1 MSSGSIGGIWV
12 DVALKFPDLGKSV
25 QGVGSAFRSVGVHI
39 GAGIGAAIRGST
51 AAIAGLGAAVG
62 AALGGAVGL
71 FATGIQVA
79 IKGLSIGIGIVS
91 SLLTGAVSL
100 FAGGLTVA
108 LRGAGVLIR
117 GIASGVAGI
126 ISGIGSTIQSAY
138 RMVGSLLSSVGSV
151 LTSLFFGIG
160 PILVSALGSAF
171 TVIGSVVGALAT
183 GLANAVSAFGGL
195 LQGALNL
202 AGMLVQGVASILIG
216 AARTFTSILQGG
228 LDAIGRVV
236 GGIGQALMQAF
247 GAVGTAAGGVLG
259 FSADEAIKW
268 EARMASIRRITGAE
282 GRELAGIEGTI
293 RKIITTLP
301 GVGMGEVF
309 DIAKIGGRM
318 GIQGSQLAAFTK
330 SVSEL
335 SIALDDLPIEQ
346 AATKIGRLMG
356 VFGMS
361 ASETRRLGSVLV
373 GLDNASKATADEIL
387 NISMR
392 IAPFARA
399 ARMSA
404 TDTLALSAALRDA
417 GVNVEVA
424 GTNMSQIIGK
434 MAGKNLPAFA
444 RLAGVSA
451 QAFKQAFGA
460 DPLRAI
466 GMVAAGLEHMNIFEA
481 THALEGLGLNGQRT
495 RQTLLALSSVL
506 PTLGRFSRM
515 AADEF
520 VSMASIERAMET
532 RAGTTE
538 AALQLLWNQVRVGA
552 KDLGVHALPAI
563 KAFSKG
569 LGFAFDDIGKFLRD
583 NQATLTRWGERA
595 ADAVSYVGLV
605 FSEYKTYTALAWS
618 YVREFFERAAVAGQ
632 RFGLQLRDNFAV
644 AWGNVQLFAEKAFK
658 GIGNFLEHY
667 IPKLASYV
675 GGLLSKAFAD
685 KFPML
690 SKALGIEAPSAD
702 VMEQRRAALLDPG
715 NFRPLQHILP
725 AFRAAAAPMPGFDMG
740 GVFAAQGMPN
750 RAGERVP
757 LQDRLRGARD
767 RQLAGLAEERM
778 TQKAR
783 REAQS
788 SAMAPGI
795 QGALDAAIAPEAG
808 PRGRRMSQVQAQR
821 EAFNAQVR
829 DEREMFNM
837 QERMARDEFNR
848 QFFGGEE
855 FSGAAR
861 AQQRAGGVERPK
873 AVGEGGDK
881 TAELSLEELTRMAD
895 AMEDLLR
902 SQWGGQVADWP
913 A

>member
-25 QGVGSAFRSVGVHI
+25 QGVGNAFRSVGVHI
-39 GAGIGAAIRGST
+39 GAGIGQAIRGNT
-51 AAIAGLGAAVG
+51 AAIAGFGVALGAAM
-62 AALGGAVGL
+62 GGAVGL
-71 FATGIQVA
+71 FATGIQGALKLFSGGIGLIGGGLAAILDTFGAGVKGIFQGIGAIVKGITNIIAGTIAGIGKVIQVYYHLVGGIIQTISSIIPGVGGFAGVLGGTALTIVGDIVA
-79 IKGLSIGIGIVS
+79 GLSGALAGIVS
-91 SLLTGAVSL
+91 T
-100 FAGGLTVA
+100 F
-108 LRGAGVLIR
+108 
-117 GIASGVAGI
+117 
-126 ISGIGSTIQSAY
+126 GS
-138 RMVGSLLSSVGSV
+138 
-151 LTSLFFGIG
+151 
-160 PILVSALGSAF
+160 
-171 TVIGSVVGALAT
+171 
-183 GLANAVSAFGGL
+183 
-195 LQGALNL
+195 
-202 AGMLVQGVASILIG
+202 LVQGVFNVAGTLVQGIANALAG
-216 AARTFTSILQGG
+216 VARTFTSLLQGG
-228 LDAIGRVV
+228 LDAVGRVI

-247 GAVGTAAGGVLG
+247 GAVGAAGGGVLG
-259 FSADEAIKW
+259 FSADEAIQW

-293 RKIITTLP
+293 RKIVTTLP

-309 DIAKIGGRM
+309 DIAKIGGKM
-318 GIQGSQLAAFTK
+318 GIQGTQLASFTK

-335 SIALDDLPIEQ
+335 SVALDDLPIEE

-356 VFGMS
+356 VFGIS
-361 ASETRRLGSVLV
+361 ASETKRLGSALV
-373 GLDNASKATADEIL
+373 GLDNASKATAAEIL
-387 NISMR
+387 DISMR

-451 QAFKQAFGA
+451 KAFKEAFGA

-495 RQTLLALSSVL
+495 RQTLLALSAVL

-520 VSMASIERAMET
+520 VNMASIERAMEM
-532 RAGTTE
+532 RANTTE

-552 KDLGVHALPAI
+552 KDLGQSALPAI

-632 RFGLQLRDNFAV
+632 RFGVQLRDNFAV

-658 GIGNFLEHY
+658 GIGLFLEHY

-675 GGLLSKAFAD
+675 AGVLSTEFA
-685 KFPML
+685 KNSPVL
-690 SKALGIEAPSAD
+690 AAALGVRVPSGD
-702 VMEQRRAALLDPG
+702 EMQKRRAALTDPR
-715 NFRPLQHILP
+715 NFRPLQAIGP
-725 AFRAAAAPMPGFDMG
+725 AFQAGAQALPGFDMG

-750 RAGERVP
+750 RAAERVP
-757 LQDRLRGARD
+757 LQEQLRGARD
-767 RQLAGLAEERM
+767 RQLAAMAEERM

-808 PRGRRMSQVQAQR
+808 PRGRRMSQGEMARAQMNAERESYNAQVRAER
-821 EAFNAQVR
+821 EAFNAQ
-829 DEREMFNM
+829 FW
-837 QERMARDEFNR
+837 
-848 QFFGGEE
+848 GGEE
-855 FSGAAR
+855 FAGAAR
-861 AQQRAGGVERPK
+861 TQQRAGGVEKAK

-902 SQWGGQVADWP
+902 AQWGGQVADWP